1 LILLWLLAW
10 LGSDRVVLRLGFV
23 KLSGM
28 VLGFKKSSIVVKN
41 SGKVSALRA
50 DRRSFD
56 YASSR

>member
-1 LILLWLLAW
+1 LLAR
-10 LGSDRVVLRLGFV
+10 LGSDRVILRLGFV

-28 VLGFKKSSIVVKN
+28 VLGFKESSIVVKN